1 MDSIPSLWQQGFCVI
16 HTVQKFIQTSTPSKH
31 PYERR
36 YLDKKGTERCKMAF
50 SEIIAKD
57 TRVPSTGKKV
67 TCSGVPLFENQKSY
81 TLKLYFTK
89 KDNPT
94 VIDDCYIN
102 INNVFRIHQKPK
114 HSMSH
119 RFENMK
125 KKIKTKPART
135 IQKLLLKKT
144 NEV

>member
-81 TLKLYFTK
+81 TLKLYSTK

-94 VIDDCYIN
+94 VIDDS
-102 INNVFRIHQKPK
+102 F
-114 HSMSH
+114 
-119 RFENMK
+119 
-125 KKIKTKPART
+125 
-135 IQKLLLKKT
+135 
-144 NEV
+144 